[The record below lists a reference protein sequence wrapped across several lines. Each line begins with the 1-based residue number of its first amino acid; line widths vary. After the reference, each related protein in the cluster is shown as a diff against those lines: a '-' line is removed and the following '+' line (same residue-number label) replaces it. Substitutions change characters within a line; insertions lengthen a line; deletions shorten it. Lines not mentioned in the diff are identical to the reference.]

1 MMSAMQ
7 NILGQWLLSLKQYVS
22 MCLFLSSPERLPCN
36 PYCTALTIFAYF
48 LLLPGLVDEE
58 RGFAALSAHLILELG
73 LLALFVFASLSWK
86 KSVPRFQQTF
96 SALVGINMVMTLIA
110 IPLYRIETGYESQLQ
125 NPLFYL
131 LLIWN
136 LAAMS
141 LVFKRA
147 LEIPTHLS
155 AMIAFNY
162 YVFYQFILIWFYW

>member
-1 MMSAMQ
+1 
-7 NILGQWLLSLKQYVS
+7 

-36 PYCTALTIFAYF
+36 AYCTTLTI
-48 LLLPGLVDEE
+48 LLYYLLCLGLVDEE
-58 RGFAALSAHLILELG
+58 RGFAELAAHLTLELI
-73 LLALFVFASLSWK
+73 LLALFVATGLRWK
-86 KSVPRFQQTF
+86 KLMPRFQQTF
-96 SALVGINMVMTLIA
+96 SAMVGINMLMTLLA
-110 IPLYRIETGYESQLQ
+110 IGLNQIDTDYESQLQ

-131 LLIWN
+131 LLLWN

>member
-1 MMSAMQ
+1 
-7 NILGQWLLSLKQYVS
+7 

-36 PYCTALTIFAYF
+36 AYCTTLTI
-48 LLLPGLVDEE
+48 LLYYLLCLGLVDEE
-58 RGFAALSAHLILELG
+58 RGFAELAAHLTLELI
-73 LLALFVFASLSWK
+73 LLALFVATGLRWK
-86 KSVPRFQQTF
+86 KLMPRFQQTF
-96 SALVGINMVMTLIA
+96 SAMVGINMLMTLLA
-110 IPLYRIETGYESQLQ
+110 IGLNQIDTDYESQLQ

-131 LLIWN
+131 LLLWN

-162 YVFYQFILIWFYW
+162 YVFYQFILIWFYL

>member
-1 MMSAMQ
+1 MSAMQ
-7 NILGQWLLSLKQYVS
+7 NILGPWLSSLKQYVS

-36 PYCTALTIFAYF
+36 AYCTTLTI
-48 LLLPGLVDEE
+48 LLYSEL
-58 RGFAALSAHLILELG
+58 AAHLTLELI
-73 LLALFVFASLSWK
+73 LLALFVATGLRWK
-86 KSVPRFQQTF
+86 KLMPRFQQTF
-96 SALVGINMVMTLIA
+96 SAMVGINMLMTLLA
-110 IPLYRIETGYESQLQ
+110 IGLNQIDTDYESQLQ

-131 LLIWN
+131 LLLWN

>member
-1 MMSAMQ
+1 MSAMQ
-7 NILGQWLLSLKQYVS
+7 NILGPWLSSLKQYVS

-36 PYCTALTIFAYF
+36 AYCTTLTI
-48 LLLPGLVDEE
+48 LLYYLLCLGLVDEE
-58 RGFAALSAHLILELG
+58 RGFAELAAHLTLELI
-73 LLALFVFASLSWK
+73 LLALFVATGLRWK
-86 KSVPRFQQTF
+86 KLMPRFQQTF
-96 SALVGINMVMTLIA
+96 SAMVGINMLMTLLA
-110 IPLYRIETGYESQLQ
+110 IGLNQIDTDYESQLQ

-131 LLIWN
+131 LLLWN

-162 YVFYQFILIWFYW
+162 YVFYQFILIWFYL